1 MDNLFVVELG
11 NQYESCKDAY
21 HGHHAPITAKTM
33 MAVIG
38 VKPITARAVMA
49 VKGVK
54 PGTALLTERFFPV
67 RNRRYQQDKEQ
78 KSLVEGI
85 IKICNES
92 TNRLGFY

>member
-54 PGTALLTERFFPV
+54 PVNDFFQFANEGINKIRS
-67 RNRRYQQDKEQ
+67 RNR
-78 KSLVEGI
+78 S
-85 IKICNES
+85 
-92 TNRLGFY
+92 

>member
-1 MDNLFVVELG
+1 MVELG

-54 PGTALLTERFFPV
+54 QHCRLNDFFQFATEGINKIRS
-67 RNRRYQQDKEQ
+67 RNR
-78 KSLVEGI
+78 S
-85 IKICNES
+85 
-92 TNRLGFY
+92 